1 MPTYTLGLDVSHH
14 QGASLDFEAFAR
26 EGVQFVFVKATEGA
40 SFQDPQ
46 FAANAARAAAAG
58 LIVAAY
64 HYLRDNASAAAQVAN
79 IVRTVPKSMPV
90 IPDVEAN
97 SGGIKLVRDFVTQ
110 LQAAG
115 YRVPLTYLPRW
126 YWQQI
131 GSPDLSGL
139 PSLWSSH
146 YPDNVQGSL
155 SSELAKIPAS
165 YWNGYGNLGV
175 TVLQY
180 TSSAV
185 VAGRAPLDANAY
197 IGTRDQFAAMLTGA
211 SGPKEHNMLILAK
224 KLNSDEIWVGDGL
237 TRRHVADTD
246 ELTGLQYWI
255 GQQGGDTEVHE
266 NWADLRVL
274 GENITGL
281 AGVTDD
287 ESVILT
293 ALQKVV
299 APTVELKPED
309 VDRFAAAVLA
319 TLPDSVREAVRQ
331 AFARAGQP
339 ETPTS

>member
-1 MPTYTLGLDVSHH
+1 
-14 QGASLDFEAFAR
+14 
-26 EGVQFVFVKATEGA
+26 
-40 SFQDPQ
+40 
-46 FAANAARAAAAG
+46 
-58 LIVAAY
+58 
-64 HYLRDNASAAAQVAN
+64 
-79 IVRTVPKSMPV
+79 
-90 IPDVEAN
+90 
-97 SGGIKLVRDFVTQ
+97 
-110 LQAAG
+110 
-115 YRVPLTYLPRW
+115 
-126 YWQQI
+126 
-131 GSPDLSGL
+131 
-139 PSLWSSH
+139 
-146 YPDNVQGSL
+146 
-155 SSELAKIPAS
+155 
-165 YWNGYGNLGV
+165 
-175 TVLQY
+175 
-180 TSSAV
+180 
-185 VAGRAPLDANAY
+185 
-197 IGTRDQFAAMLTGA
+197 
-211 SGPKEHNMLILAK
+211 MLILAK